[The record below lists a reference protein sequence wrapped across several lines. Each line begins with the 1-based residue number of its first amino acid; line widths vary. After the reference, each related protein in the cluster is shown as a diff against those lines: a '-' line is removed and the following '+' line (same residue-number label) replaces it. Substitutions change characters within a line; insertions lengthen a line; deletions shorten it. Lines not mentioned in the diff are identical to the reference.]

1 MIHVRPAVPDDVP
14 AIVAIHCS
22 DIVTWKRWDADGQ
35 PRLADYAGLEPYQRW
50 LNGGPWMDERTYA
63 PYLARLLAPDRAGV
77 ALVAELDGE
86 VRAMAEAWLGTEPP
100 PFGPNLNLSVIYTLR
115 GHAGRGLGSAL
126 MAALESQ
133 AMAAGCEN
141 FMVSHAEA
149 SGFYAKHGLER
160 LETWRRARLPAR
172 ASHTQY
178 TAHPFTPGDYAAV
191 RGWAMPVGRYQSARQ
206 EWERIQPGAEP
217 RFEAWR
223 DLRQV
228 NVRLEVRGAP
238 ALLRLE
244 EVPRERG
251 VADVHLWTPAPGLSR
266 QLLSAIRDQ
275 AAQAGFR
282 ELMGFVAEA
291 ALPQLGLDWRDDGYK
306 QQVWLKKLTAGLEAA
321 PPFAR

>member
-1 MIHVRPAVPDDVP
+1 MIRVRPALPSDVP
-14 AIVAIHCS
+14 AIVAIHRS

-35 PRLADYAGLEPYQRW
+35 PRLADYADLEPYQRW

-63 PYLARLLAPDRAGV
+63 PYLARLRAPDQAGL
-77 ALVAELDGE
+77 ALVAEIDGA
-86 VRAMAEAWLGTEPP
+86 VRAMAEAWLGVEPP
-100 PFGPNLNLSVIYTLR
+100 PFGRNLNLSVIYTLR

-126 MAALESQ
+126 MAALETQ
-133 AMAAGCEN
+133 AAADGCEN

-160 LETWRRARLPAR
+160 LETWRRARLAAR

-178 TAHPFTPGDYAAV
+178 TVQPFTPGDYAAI

-223 DLRQV
+223 DLRQI

-251 VADVHLWTPAPGLSR
+251 VADVHLWAPSASLSR
-266 QLLSAIRDQ
+266 QLLSAVRDQ

-282 ELMGFVAEA
+282 ELMCFVAEA
-291 ALPQLGLDWRDDGYK
+291 ALPQFGVDWHDDGYK
-306 QQVWLKKLTAGLEAA
+306 QHVWLKPLPTPAA
-321 PPFAR
+321 HLSSI

>member
-1 MIHVRPAVPDDVP
+1 MITVRRAVPADVP

-22 DIVTWKRWDADGQ
+22 DIVTWKRWDDDGQ
-35 PRLADYAGLEPYQRW
+35 PRLANYADLEPYQRW
-50 LNGGPWMDERTYA
+50 LNGGPWMDTATYA
-63 PYLARLLAPDRAGV
+63 PYLARLLAPDRAGI
-77 ALVAELDGE
+77 ALVAELDGD
-86 VRAMAEAWLGTEPP
+86 VRAMAEAWLGAEPT
-100 PFGPNLNLSVIYTLR
+100 PFGRNLNLSVIYTLR
-115 GHAGRGLGSAL
+115 GYAGRGLGSAL
-126 MAALESQ
+126 MAELEAA
-133 AMAAGCEN
+133 AMLAGCEN

-160 LETWRRARLPAR
+160 LETWRRARLRAR

-178 TAHPFTPGDYAAV
+178 TAEPFIPGDYAAI
-191 RGWAMPVGRYQSARQ
+191 RGWAMPIGRYQSARQ
-206 EWERIQPGAEP
+206 EWERVQPGAEP

-251 VADVHLWTPAPGLSR
+251 VADVHLWAPGAGLSR
-266 QLLSAIRDQ
+266 QLISAIRDQ

-282 ELMGFVAEA
+282 EMMCFVAEA
-291 ALPQLGLDWRDDGYK
+291 ALPQLGVDWHDDGYK
-306 QQVWLKKLTAGLEAA
+306 QHVWLKALPSRL
-321 PPFAR
+321 